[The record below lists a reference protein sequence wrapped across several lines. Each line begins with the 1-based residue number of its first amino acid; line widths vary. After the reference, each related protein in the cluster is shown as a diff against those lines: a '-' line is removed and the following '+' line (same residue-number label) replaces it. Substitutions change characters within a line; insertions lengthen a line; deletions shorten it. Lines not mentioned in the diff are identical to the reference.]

1 MGFKIAI
8 LISGRGSNMLNII
21 EACNNKKLYSSVNL
35 VVSNRPNAVGLKVAN
50 KYKVRTE
57 ILDSN
62 NLTKENFEILLD
74 KILKKN
80 NINLVCLAGFMKI
93 LSKDFI
99 KKWPKMILNIHP
111 SVLPSFKG
119 LNAQRQAIENKA
131 KYSGCTVHFVNEEM
145 DSGEIIDQKIVG
157 ISTNDDVDSLSKK
170 ILMEEHKLYIK
181 VLKKLEKNCGKNEQ
195 QTARKLL

>member
-35 VVSNRPNAVGLKVAN
+35 VVSNRPNAAGLKVAS

-62 NLTKENFEILLD
+62 NLTRKNFEIFLD

-111 SVLPSFKG
+111 SILPSFKG

>member
-35 VVSNRPNAVGLKVAN
+35 VVSNRPNVLGLKVAS

-62 NLTKENFEILLD
+62 NLTKKKFESLLD

-93 LSKDFI
+93 LSKDFV

-111 SVLPSFKG
+111 SILPSFKG

-145 DSGEIIDQKIVG
+145 DSGEVIDQKIVG

-181 VLKKLEKNCGKNEQ
+181 VLKELEKNCGKNEQ
-195 QTARKLL
+195 

>member
-35 VVSNRPNAVGLKVAN
+35 VVSNRPNAVGLKVAS

-57 ILDSN
+57 TLDSN

-99 KKWPKMILNIHP
+99 RKWPKMILNIHP
-111 SVLPSFKG
+111 SILPSFKG

-195 QTARKLL
+195 

>member
-35 VVSNRPNAVGLKVAN
+35 VVSNRPNALGLKVAS

-62 NLTKENFEILLD
+62 NLTKENFESLLD

-93 LSKDFI
+93 LSKDFV

-111 SVLPSFKG
+111 SILPSFKG

-145 DSGEIIDQKIVG
+145 DSGEIIDQKIVS

-181 VLKKLEKNCGKNEQ
+181 VLKELEKNCGKNEQ
-195 QTARKLL
+195 

>member
-35 VVSNRPNAVGLKVAN
+35 VVSNRPNVVGLKVAS

-62 NLTKENFEILLD
+62 NLTKKKFESLLD

-93 LSKDFI
+93 LSKDFV

-111 SVLPSFKG
+111 SILPSFKG

-145 DSGEIIDQKIVG
+145 DSGEIIDQKIVS
-157 ISTNDDVDSLSKK
+157 ISNNDDVDSLSKK

-181 VLKKLEKNCGKNEQ
+181 VLKELEKNCGKNEQ
-195 QTARKLL
+195 

>member
-35 VVSNRPNAVGLKVAN
+35 VVSNRPNAVGLKVAS

-57 ILDSN
+57 TLDSN

-99 KKWPKMILNIHP
+99 RKWPKMILNIHP
-111 SVLPSFKG
+111 SILPSFKG

-170 ILMEEHKLYIK
+170 ILIEEHKLYIK
-181 VLKKLEKNCGKNEQ
+181 VLKELEKNCGKNEQ
-195 QTARKLL
+195 

>member
-35 VVSNRPNAVGLKVAN
+35 VVSNRPNALGLKVAN
-50 KYKVRTE
+50 KYNIRTE

-62 NLTKENFEILLD
+62 KLTKENFESLLD
-74 KILKKN
+74 KILQKN
-80 NINLVCLAGFMKI
+80 NINMVCLAGFMKI

-99 KKWPKMILNIHP
+99 RKWPKMILNIHP
-111 SVLPSFKG
+111 SILPSFKG

-157 ISTNDDVDSLSKK
+157 ISTSDDVDSLSKK

-181 VLKKLEKNCGKNEQ
+181 VLKELEKNCGKNEQ
-195 QTARKLL
+195 

>member
-35 VVSNRPNAVGLKVAN
+35 VVSNRPNVLGLKVAS

-62 NLTKENFEILLD
+62 NLTKENFESLLD

-93 LSKDFI
+93 LSKDFV

-111 SVLPSFKG
+111 SILPSFKG

-145 DSGEIIDQKIVG
+145 DSGEIIDQKIVS
-157 ISTNDDVDSLSKK
+157 ISNNDDVDSLSKK

-181 VLKKLEKNCGKNEQ
+181 VLKKLEKNFGKS
-195 QTARKLL
+195 K

>member
-1 MGFKIAI
+1 MGFKVAI

-21 EACNNKKLYSSVNL
+21 EACKNKKLCSSVNL
-35 VVSNRPNAVGLKVAN
+35 VVSNRPNVVGLKVAS

-62 NLTKENFEILLD
+62 NLTKKKFESLLD

-93 LSKDFI
+93 LSKDFV

-111 SVLPSFKG
+111 SILPSFKG

-145 DSGEIIDQKIVG
+145 DSGEIIDQKIVS

-195 QTARKLL
+195 

>member
-21 EACNNKKLYSSVNL
+21 EACKNKKLSSSVNL
-35 VVSNRPNAVGLKVAN
+35 VVSNRPNVLGLKVAS

-57 ILDSN
+57 VLDSN
-62 NLTKENFEILLD
+62 NLTKENFESLLD

-93 LSKDFI
+93 LSKDFV

-111 SVLPSFKG
+111 SILPSFKG

-131 KYSGCTVHFVNEEM
+131 KYSGCTIHFVNEEM

-157 ISTNDDVDSLSKK
+157 ISTNDDVNSLSKK

-181 VLKKLEKNCGKNEQ
+181 VLKELEKNCGKNEQ
-195 QTARKLL
+195 

>member
-21 EACNNKKLYSSVNL
+21 EACNNKKLCSSVNL
-35 VVSNRPNAVGLKVAN
+35 VVSNRPNALGLKVAN
-50 KYKVRTE
+50 KYNIRTE
-57 ILDSN
+57 ILDGN
-62 NLTKENFEILLD
+62 KLTKENFEILLD
-74 KILKKN
+74 KILQKN
-80 NINLVCLAGFMKI
+80 NINLVCLAGFMKM
-93 LSKDFI
+93 LSKDFV

-111 SVLPSFKG
+111 SILPSFKG
-119 LNAQRQAIENKA
+119 LNAQKQAIENKA

-145 DSGEIIDQKIVG
+145 DGGEIIDQKIVG

-181 VLKKLEKNCGKNEQ
+181 VLKELEKNCGKIE
-195 QTARKLL
+195 K

>member
-21 EACNNKKLYSSVNL
+21 KACNNKKLYSSVNL
-35 VVSNRPNAVGLKVAN
+35 VVSNRPNVLGLKVAS

-62 NLTKENFEILLD
+62 NLTKENFESLLD

-93 LSKDFI
+93 LSKDFV

-111 SVLPSFKG
+111 SILPSFKG

-145 DSGEIIDQKIVG
+145 DSGEIIDQKIVS
-157 ISTNDDVDSLSKK
+157 ISNNDDVDSLSKK

-181 VLKKLEKNCGKNEQ
+181 VLKELEKNCGKNEQ
-195 QTARKLL
+195 

>member
-21 EACNNKKLYSSVNL
+21 EACNNKKLYSSVSL
-35 VVSNRPNAVGLKVAN
+35 VVSNRPNALGLKVAS

-62 NLTKENFEILLD
+62 NLTKENFESLLD

-93 LSKDFI
+93 LSKDFV

-111 SVLPSFKG
+111 SILPSFKG

-145 DSGEIIDQKIVG
+145 DSGEIIDQKIVS

-181 VLKKLEKNCGKNEQ
+181 VLKELEKNCGKNEQ
-195 QTARKLL
+195 

>member
-35 VVSNRPNAVGLKVAN
+35 VVSNRPNVLGLKVAS

-62 NLTKENFEILLD
+62 NLTKENFESLLD

-93 LSKDFI
+93 LSKDFV

-111 SVLPSFKG
+111 SILPSFKG

-131 KYSGCTVHFVNEEM
+131 KYSGCTVHFVNDVM
-145 DSGEIIDQKIVG
+145 DGGEIIDQKIVN
-157 ISTNDDVDSLSKK
+157 ISTHDDEDSLSKK

-181 VLKKLEKNCGKNEQ
+181 VLKELEKNCGKNEQ
-195 QTARKLL
+195 

>member
-21 EACNNKKLYSSVNL
+21 EACKNKKLCSSVNL
-35 VVSNRPNAVGLKVAN
+35 VVSNRPNVVGLKVAS

-62 NLTKENFEILLD
+62 NLTKKKFESLLD

-93 LSKDFI
+93 LSKDFV

-111 SVLPSFKG
+111 SILPSFKG

-145 DSGEIIDQKIVG
+145 DSGEVIDQKIVG

-181 VLKKLEKNCGKNEQ
+181 VLKELEKNCGKNEQ
-195 QTARKLL
+195 

>member
-21 EACNNKKLYSSVNL
+21 EACNNKKLFSSVSL
-35 VVSNRPNAVGLKVAN
+35 VVSNRPNAVGLKVAS

-62 NLTKENFEILLD
+62 NLTKENFESLLD

-93 LSKDFI
+93 LSKDFV

-111 SVLPSFKG
+111 SILPSFKG

-145 DSGEIIDQKIVG
+145 DSGEIIDQKIVS

-195 QTARKLL
+195 

>member
-35 VVSNRPNAVGLKVAN
+35 VVSNRPNAVGLKVAS

-57 ILDSN
+57 TLDSN

-99 KKWPKMILNIHP
+99 RKWPKMILNIHP
-111 SVLPSFKG
+111 SILPSFKG

-157 ISTNDDVDSLSKK
+157 ISTSDDVDSLSKK

-181 VLKKLEKNCGKNEQ
+181 VLKELEKNCGKNEQ
-195 QTARKLL
+195 

>member
-21 EACNNKKLYSSVNL
+21 KACNNKKLYSSVSL
-35 VVSNRPNAVGLKVAN
+35 VVSNRPNAVGLKVAS
-50 KYKVRTE
+50 KYKIRTE

-62 NLTKENFEILLD
+62 NLTKENFESLLD

-93 LSKDFI
+93 LSKDFV

-111 SVLPSFKG
+111 SILPSFKG
-119 LNAQRQAIENKA
+119 LNAQRQAIENKS

-145 DSGEIIDQKIVG
+145 DSGEIIDQKIVS

-181 VLKKLEKNCGKNEQ
+181 VLKELEKNCGKNEQ
-195 QTARKLL
+195 

>member
-35 VVSNRPNAVGLKVAN
+35 VVSNRPNAVGLKVAS

-57 ILDSN
+57 TLDSN

-111 SVLPSFKG
+111 SILPSFKG

-195 QTARKLL
+195 